1 METDLLAP
9 LLLLLFDTNLYLQPQ
24 PGGGGRGGGGVQQWN
39 AALQGCCME
48 SDVTETAHFTQG
60 KTELYL
66 NSEFGHSNY
75 FHWKIR
81 ANHLFLVYTIMN
93 LKKT

>member
-48 SDVTETAHFTQG
+48 SDVTETAHF
-60 KTELYL
+60 YL
-66 NSEFGHSNY
+66 REKLNF
-75 FHWKIR
+75 I
-81 ANHLFLVYTIMN
+81 LIVN
-93 LKKT
+93 LDIQTTFTGR